1 MYIIIVGCGKIGSY
15 LANLLQEENNIVV
28 VDTDEKASAKL
39 GDAFNGLFMV
49 GDGLDP
55 DFLKEAGIEKADAL
69 AVTTSNDNTN
79 IVIAQIAKKVFNVPK
94 VVARVSDVDKSEI
107 YRNLGVDPVNS
118 TSIFAT
124 FLREKIIER
133 NFSTYI
139 FESNKVSILEI
150 KSTPFHKGKTV
161 KNLNMAGDFQVI
173 TIVRAGEP
181 VIPDEKTIIGEGDII
196 LGVVKLSALKKVKK
210 LLKLQ

>member
-1 MYIIIVGCGKIGSY
+1 MYIIIVGCGRIGSY
-15 LANLLQEENNIVV
+15 LANLLQDENNVVV
-28 VDTDEKASAKL
+28 VDKDEKKAARL
-39 GDAFNGLFMV
+39 GDSFNGLYMT

-55 DFLKEAGIEKADAL
+55 DFLKDAGIEKADAL

-94 VVARVSDVDKSEI
+94 VVARVSDVGKSEI

-133 NFSTYI
+133 NFSTYV
-139 FESNKVSILEI
+139 FESNKVSIIEI
-150 KSTPFHKGKTV
+150 KDSSPHKGRAV
-161 KNLNMAGDFQVI
+161 KELNVPGEFQVI
-173 TIVRAGEP
+173 TIVRGENP
-181 VIPDEKTIIGEGDII
+181 VIPDERTVFQEGDII
-196 LGVVKLSALKKVKK
+196 LGVVRLSGLKKVKK
-210 LLKLQ
+210 FLKLQ

>member
-1 MYIIIVGCGKIGSY
+1 MYIIIIGCGRIGSY
-15 LANLLQEENNIVV
+15 LANLLQDENNVV
-28 VDTDEKASAKL
+28 VIDREEKTSARL
-39 GDAFNGLFMV
+39 GDNFNGLYMN

-55 DFLKEAGIEKADAL
+55 DILKEAGIEKADAL

-94 VVARVSDVDKSEI
+94 VVARVSDVGKSDI

-118 TSIFAT
+118 TAIFST
-124 FLREKIIER
+124 LLREKIIER
-133 NFSTYI
+133 NFTTYI

-150 KSTPFHKGKTV
+150 KDTAGYKGKTV
-161 KNLNMAGDFQVI
+161 KDLNVPEEFQVI
-173 TIVRAGEP
+173 TVVRGQNP
-181 VIPDEKTIIGEGDII
+181 VIPDEKTVFEEGDVI
-196 LGVVKLSALKKVKK
+196 LGVVRLSGLKRVKK